1 MLAVFRRLRARHAV
15 VVACLLLFALLA
27 RQVLAEGPLTHVD
40 RDVMLYLA
48 AHRIAWVTQATLFL
62 SVLHET
68 EKVLAAAALVA
79 AWLAWRR
86 NRRWAAAMAV
96 VPTGMLMNVGL
107 KHLFQRAR
115 PVPDEPLVHL
125 TTFSFPSGHG
135 VASTVF
141 YGVLCALLLAHA
153 RSLPGRVVGALACV
167 AMVAA
172 VCFSRVYLGA
182 HYLSDVLASVS
193 IGTAWLL
200 LWLRATRRV
209 GARQP

>member
-1 MLAVFRRLRARHAV
+1 MLAVPRRVLARHAI

-40 RDVMLYLA
+40 RDVMLHLA
-48 AHRIAWVTQATLFL
+48 ANRIAWVTQATLLL

-68 EKVLAAAALVA
+68 EKVLAAAALIA

-86 NRRWAAAMAV
+86 RWRWVAAMFV

-115 PVPDEPLVHL
+115 PSPDEPLVQL

-135 VASTVF
+135 VASMVF
-141 YGVLCALLLAHA
+141 YGVVCALLIAHA
-153 RSLPGRVVGALACV
+153 RSLPARVAGTLACV
-167 AMVAA
+167 AMIAA

-182 HYLSDVLASVS
+182 HYLSDVLASVCV
-193 IGTAWLL
+193 GTAWLL
-200 LWLRATRRV
+200 LWLQATRGV
-209 GARQP
+209 GVPRP